1 MSKKHIFLLGF
12 CILFFAYQ
20 YGLRSA
26 IPNVLNEDLQNY
38 FEANTSQIGF
48 LISLSCLAYTVM
60 QIPVGIIM
68 DRANAKNISALSF
81 ALFSSGLISFVI
93 SPDLICAA
101 VAQLFLGISAS
112 FSFILIIKVSNDY
125 FSREKVAIVSGI
137 AISAGSLGPV
147 ICNPLLAHLS
157 GVFSWINVV
166 LFFGVLGVICAV
178 VGFFVI
184 QGKDSSADSIT
195 DSSVDSSVD
204 LNTEVATETSSILE
218 DIKTIISDRRYIV
231 IGIFSMAVLG
241 SLSSF
246 CDAWGVSFMTCVHG
260 ISREQASL
268 AVSFVYTGT
277 IIGGPLF
284 AYLSGVFNSFKKVML
299 GGAVSFAILLGLVSF
314 VKLPITM
321 LYAIL
326 FVMGISAM
334 CQFLAFPAA
343 LSLGEKR
350 LGATV
355 TSIVNTLTMLGCT
368 ILICVFGYVLD
379 WSKGV
384 EQLYSATDYR
394 CSIMVSIMSVL
405 FAVFILSFI
414 KLPTYKE
421 ISEQEN

>member
-1 MSKKHIFLLGF
+1 MNKKKHILLLAF
-12 CILFFAYQ
+12 CVLFFTYQ

-26 IPNVLNEDLQNY
+26 IPNVLNGDLQNY
-38 FEANTSQIGF
+38 FGANTSQIGF
-48 LISLSCLAYTVM
+48 LVSLFYLAYTVM
-60 QIPVGIIM
+60 QIPGGIIM

-81 ALFSSGLISFVI
+81 ALFSSGLICFVV

-112 FSFILIIKVSNDY
+112 FSFILIMKVSNDY

-137 AISAGSLGPV
+137 AVSAGSLGPV

-157 GVFSWINVV
+157 GVFPWINVV
-166 LFFGVLGVICAV
+166 LFFGLLGIICAV

-184 QGKDSSADSIT
+184 QGKDSSADL
-195 DSSVDSSVD
+195 SVDSSVD
-204 LNTEVATETSSILE
+204 SFEDLNSQVETETSSVFE
-218 DIKTIISDRRYIV
+218 DVKTIISDRRYIV

-299 GGAVSFAILLGLVSF
+299 GGAVSFAILLGFVSF
-314 VKLPITM
+314 VKLPIIM

-368 ILICVFGYVLD
+368 VLIWAFGCILD
-379 WSKGV
+379 WSKRA
-384 EQLYSATDYR
+384 ELSYSIVDYR
-394 CSIMVSIMSVL
+394 YGMTASIVSVL
-405 FAVFILSFI
+405 LAVLILSFTE
-414 KLPTYKE
+414 LPKDQG
-421 ISEQEN
+421 ISE

>member
-1 MSKKHIFLLGF
+1 MNKKKHILLLVF
-12 CILFFAYQ
+12 CVLFFTYQ

-26 IPNVLNEDLQNY
+26 IPNVLNGDLQNY
-38 FEANTSQIGF
+38 FGANTSQIGF
-48 LISLSCLAYTVM
+48 LVSFFYLAYTVM

-81 ALFSSGLISFVI
+81 ALFSSGLICFVV

-112 FSFILIIKVSNDY
+112 FSFILIMKVSNDY

-137 AISAGSLGPV
+137 AVSAGSLGPV

-157 GVFSWINVV
+157 GVFPWINVV
-166 LFFGVLGVICAV
+166 LFFGLLGIICAV

-184 QGKDSSADSIT
+184 QGKNSSIDSFEDSN
-195 DSSVDSSVD
+195 SQV
-204 LNTEVATETSSILE
+204 ETETNSILE
-218 DIKTIISDRRYIV
+218 DIKMVISDRKYIV

-299 GGAVSFAILLGLVSF
+299 GGAVSFAILLGFVSF
-314 VKLPITM
+314 VKLPIIM

-368 ILICVFGYVLD
+368 VLIWAFGCILD
-379 WSKGV
+379 WAKGA
-384 EQLYSATDYR
+384 ELSYSIVDYR
-394 CSIMVSIMSVL
+394 YGMTASIVSVL
-405 FAVFILSFI
+405 LAVLILSFTE
-414 KLPTYKE
+414 LPKDQG
-421 ISEQEN
+421 ISE